1 MNPTVTQKERIVSLD
16 IIRGLA
22 LFGILFINVGA
33 YQLVVEGQPLP
44 VYSKFNSMLD
54 TVIDIFIE
62 KKFYSIFSLLF
73 GIGYYIFTSRAEARG
88 DKPRWRFAR
97 RLLALFLIGIVHL
110 IFFWGSILSAYAII
124 GLFLLPFYHAK
135 VSTIS
140 KWLFSLIA
148 VYIVSI
154 LGQMFM
160 PNISILSTVF
170 GLLGNDMMT
179 IFIMFLTGFLV
190 AKANWI
196 GNVRQHTKQ
205 IQWVI
210 YVTCPL
216 FVGLSS
222 WIGFASQNQDGHLQ
236 LLLGLGVI
244 PTTYFYVACLLLILE
259 HEPIVKI
266 LKPIGRV
273 GQMAFTNYLVQSFIG
288 LAIIKLMGFEVMST
302 SRIVI
307 IAIMIFVIQ
316 IIFSVLW
323 FKFFKMG
330 PLEKVWRWMTYGRKV
345 SVKS

>member
-44 VYSKFNSMLD
+44 VYSKFNSILD

-62 KKFYSIFSLLF
+62 KKFYSIFSVLF
-73 GIGYYIFTSRAEARG
+73 GVGYYIFTSRAEARG

-110 IFFWGSILSAYAII
+110 IFFWGSILFAYAVI

-160 PNISILSTVF
+160 PNISFLSTIF
-170 GLLGNDMMT
+170 DFLGNDIMT
-179 IFIMFLTGFLV
+179 IYIMFLTGFLV

-222 WIGFASQNQDGHLQ
+222 WIGFASQNQDAHLH

-273 GQMAFTNYLVQSFIG
+273 GQMAFTNYLAQSFIG

-316 IIFSVLW
+316 IIFSVIW
-323 FKFFKMG
+323 FKLFKMG

-345 SVKS
+345 SVKA

>member
-1 MNPTVTQKERIVSLD
+1 MALCKKITS
-16 IIRGLA
+16 IISYRDCPFNFFLGL
-22 LFGILFINVGA
+22 
-33 YQLVVEGQPLP
+33 
-44 VYSKFNSMLD
+44 
-54 TVIDIFIE
+54 
-62 KKFYSIFSLLF
+62 
-73 GIGYYIFTSRAEARG
+73 
-88 DKPRWRFAR
+88 
-97 RLLALFLIGIVHL
+97 HL
-110 IFFWGSILSAYAII
+110 ICLCNNWS
-124 GLFLLPFYHAK
+124 FLLPFYHAK

-170 GLLGNDMMT
+170 DLLGNDMMT